1 MKDYIMKQQQQQIHI
16 IGGGIAGLSCAFR
29 LIELNC
35 HTKYDI
41 HLYETSN
48 KLGGQITHCAEG
60 ADLVWLVNSFD
71 SSLLNQLAAFFHIE
85 RTRPFEN
92 ISNYSI
98 LLDIIVK
105 FSYDDIPS
113 LLKLFGAVATKESYR
128 DVSIQDF
135 FIKNNISPYLQTLIN
150 DFIMKFLLFKSN
162 RECMYTFCNC
172 LRQIEIIS
180 YNYKLLILKMK
191 QYLEDNNITI
201 HMNTEVNKSKKHF
214 LIRGRSNKKN
224 ILRGLKVV
232 AVDTYSAK
240 TKFGIRTPIS
250 LEDNE
255 TDFRT
260 VFTIKTKKLREEF
273 INNPSK
279 LFPFNQMSSATVI
292 NKETQTGYYNIT
304 FLPQNY
310 FEKIRTF
317 SKSEFEKFVI
327 QDLDIFSSRA
337 PKDFIFGYPPHIQFK
352 NNDGQITN
360 TDKRQ
365 NMFTPIV
372 GTYTSMPDV
381 QSDDD
386 MEVYICGVYVN
397 NTDPYFTIEASIQT
411 AFKVAETIHEVSK
424 N

>member
-1 MKDYIMKQQQQQIHI
+1 M
-16 IGGGIAGLSCAFR
+16 
-29 LIELNC
+29 
-35 HTKYDI
+35 
-41 HLYETSN
+41 
-48 KLGGQITHCAEG
+48 
-60 ADLVWLVNSFD
+60 
-71 SSLLNQLAAFFHIE
+71 
-85 RTRPFEN
+85 
-92 ISNYSI
+92 
-98 LLDIIVK
+98 
-105 FSYDDIPS
+105 
-113 LLKLFGAVATKESYR
+113 
-128 DVSIQDF
+128 
-135 FIKNNISPYLQTLIN
+135 
-150 DFIMKFLLFKSN
+150 
-162 RECMYTFCNC
+162 
-172 LRQIEIIS
+172 
-180 YNYKLLILKMK
+180 
-191 QYLEDNNITI
+191 
-201 HMNTEVNKSKKHF
+201 
-214 LIRGRSNKKN
+214 
-224 ILRGLKVV
+224 
-232 AVDTYSAK
+232 
-240 TKFGIRTPIS
+240 
-250 LEDNE
+250 
-255 TDFRT
+255 
-260 VFTIKTKKLREEF
+260 
-273 INNPSK
+273 
-279 LFPFNQMSSATVI
+279 FPFNQMSSATVI

>member
-60 ADLVWLVNSFD
+60 AELVWLVNSFD

-150 DFIMKFLLFKSN
+150 DFIM
-162 RECMYTFCNC
+162 
-172 LRQIEIIS
+172 
-180 YNYKLLILKMK
+180 
-191 QYLEDNNITI
+191 
-201 HMNTEVNKSKKHF
+201 
-214 LIRGRSNKKN
+214 
-224 ILRGLKVV
+224 
-232 AVDTYSAK
+232 
-240 TKFGIRTPIS
+240 
-250 LEDNE
+250 
-255 TDFRT
+255 
-260 VFTIKTKKLREEF
+260 
-273 INNPSK
+273 
-279 LFPFNQMSSATVI
+279 
-292 NKETQTGYYNIT
+292 
-304 FLPQNY
+304 
-310 FEKIRTF
+310 
-317 SKSEFEKFVI
+317 
-327 QDLDIFSSRA
+327 
-337 PKDFIFGYPPHIQFK
+337 
-352 NNDGQITN
+352 
-360 TDKRQ
+360 
-365 NMFTPIV
+365 
-372 GTYTSMPDV
+372 
-381 QSDDD
+381 
-386 MEVYICGVYVN
+386 
-397 NTDPYFTIEASIQT
+397 
-411 AFKVAETIHEVSK
+411 
-424 N
+424 